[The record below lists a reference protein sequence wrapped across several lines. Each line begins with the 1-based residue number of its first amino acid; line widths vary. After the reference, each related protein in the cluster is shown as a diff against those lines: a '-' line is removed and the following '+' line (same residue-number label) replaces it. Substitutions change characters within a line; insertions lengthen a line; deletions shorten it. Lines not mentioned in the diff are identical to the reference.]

1 MKSLNKN
8 ATIIIQKL
16 LACINNPK
24 YARTMGK
31 YAKINNSNYSPVSV
45 EKLMD
50 IPTFDTHF
58 VISHTTVLN
67 GDLMRDPEMEF
78 VTRNGKYYPIT
89 YRQDY
94 LGITQEALIY
104 TNDGTP
110 IKYRQDLMRDLA
122 EFANEWM
129 LNIEQQQHI
138 IKECK

>member
-94 LGITQEALIY
+94 LGIMQEALIY

>member
-89 YRQDY
+89 YRQNY
-94 LGITQEALIY
+94 LGIMQEALIY
-104 TNDGTP
+104 TNNGTP
-110 IKYRQDLMRDLA
+110 IKYRPDLIDIRI

-138 IKECK
+138 MKECK

>member
-94 LGITQEALIY
+94 LGIMQEALIY
-104 TNDGTP
+104 TNDRTP
-110 IKYRQDLMRDLA
+110 IKYRPDLMRDLA

>member
-78 VTRNGKYYPIT
+78 VTQNGKYYPIT

-94 LGITQEALIY
+94 LGIMQEALIY

-110 IKYRQDLMRDLA
+110 IKYRPDLMRDLA

>member
-58 VISHTTVLN
+58 VISHITVLN

-78 VTRNGKYYPIT
+78 VTKNGKYYPIT

-94 LGITQEALIY
+94 LGIMQEALIY

>member
-94 LGITQEALIY
+94 LGIMQEALIY

-138 IKECK
+138 MKECK

>member
-89 YRQDY
+89 YRQNY
-94 LGITQEALIY
+94 LGIMQEALIY

>member
-78 VTRNGKYYPIT
+78 VTKNGKYYPIT

>member
-31 YAKINNSNYSPVSV
+31 YVKINNSSYSPVSV

-58 VISHTTVLN
+58 VISHTIVLN

-94 LGITQEALIY
+94 LGIMQEALIY

-110 IKYRQDLMRDLA
+110 IKYRPDLMRDLA

>member
-31 YAKINNSNYSPVSV
+31 YAKINNSNYLPVSV

-94 LGITQEALIY
+94 LGIMQEALIY
-104 TNDGTP
+104 TNNGTP
-110 IKYRQDLMRDLA
+110 IKYRPDLMRDLA

-138 IKECK
+138 MKECK

>member
-94 LGITQEALIY
+94 LGIMQEALIY
-104 TNDGTP
+104 TNDETP
-110 IKYRQDLMRDLA
+110 IKYRPDLMRDLA

>member
-94 LGITQEALIY
+94 L
-104 TNDGTP
+104 
-110 IKYRQDLMRDLA
+110 
-122 EFANEWM
+122 
-129 LNIEQQQHI
+129 
-138 IKECK
+138 

>member
-94 LGITQEALIY
+94 LGIMQEALIY
-104 TNDGTP
+104 TNDGAP
-110 IKYRQDLMRDLA
+110 IKYRPDLMRDLA

-138 IKECK
+138 MKECK

>member
-94 LGITQEALIY
+94 LGIMQEALIY
-104 TNDGTP
+104 TNNGTP
-110 IKYRQDLMRDLA
+110 SKYRPDLMRDLA

-138 IKECK
+138 MKECK

>member
-78 VTRNGKYYPIT
+78 VTKNGKYYPIT

-94 LGITQEALIY
+94 LGIMQEALIY

>member
-94 LGITQEALIY
+94 LGIMQEALIY
-104 TNDGTP
+104 TNNGTP
-110 IKYRQDLMRDLA
+110 IKYRPDLMRDLA

-129 LNIEQQQHI
+129 LNIKQQQHI
-138 IKECK
+138 MKECK